1 MSGTLTV
8 AKLAIR
14 FFGFCDL
21 LSQLVQFG
29 YRGFKDRE
37 PVPQIRNPIFGV
49 ILAQHLSHPSARR
62 QRSLVMRVLGATPHP
77 REPRAIHPH
86 SPCRVHRQGLV
97 AEGPPA

>member
-1 MSGTLTV
+1 LRSEINTQRFYSLCERTWHFGMSGTLMV

-49 ILAQHLSHPSARR
+49 IK
-62 QRSLVMRVLGATPHP
+62 
-77 REPRAIHPH
+77 
-86 SPCRVHRQGLV
+86 RVHGFTH
-97 AEGPPA
+97 